1 MAFTEVNSARNHV
14 PPRRLWFGFAT
25 SAIAWV
31 MLGCLDLC
39 INWRA
44 CTHQEDYG
52 APAAHPEVRVLIS
65 ALGLALLIVAVT
77 AGFTSYRNWRAL
89 SAHSAILNTDA
100 VERREFMAVLG
111 VIVSVTMGMG
121 ILWLSIPPLFLDIC
135 WRSR

>member
-1 MAFTEVNSARNHV
+1 
-14 PPRRLWFGFAT
+14 
-25 SAIAWV
+25 

-52 APAAHPEVRVLIS
+52 APAADPEVRVLIS

-77 AGFTSYRNWRAL
+77 AGLTSYRNWRAL
-89 SAHSAILNTDA
+89 SAHSAILNADA
-100 VERREFMAVLG
+100 VERREFVAVLG

-121 ILWLSIPPLFLDIC
+121 ILWLSLPPLFLDIC